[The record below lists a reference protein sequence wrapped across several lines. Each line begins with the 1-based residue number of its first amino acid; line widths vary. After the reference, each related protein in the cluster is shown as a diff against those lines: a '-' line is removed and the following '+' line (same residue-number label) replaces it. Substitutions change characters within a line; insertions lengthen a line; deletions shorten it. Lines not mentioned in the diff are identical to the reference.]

1 MIGDAPLP
9 AVPGRTS
16 WRGRVVAAGFALLG
30 LALFGDGLYIKAKA
44 ALAQVLLERAWS
56 ETLQSGQPVRP
67 WAWIDTWPV
76 ARISV
81 PGLNKSAIV
90 LHGTSGQ
97 AMAFGP
103 GLMSAGPQPGQPG
116 LAILSA
122 HRDTHFRFLK
132 DVQLG
137 DAIQVETPDAM
148 THTFQIIDLR
158 VVDADQSGLIFDHD
172 TPLIAL
178 STCWPFDA
186 LQTGNKRYVV
196 IGELVATDSG
206 ARAPI

>member
-1 MIGDAPLP
+1 MTGEVIPHLP
-9 AVPGRTS
+9 PRRSS
-16 WRGRVVAAGFALLG
+16 WRGRALAAGLALLG

-44 ALAQVLLERAWS
+44 ALAQILLERAWNK
-56 ETLQSGQPVRP
+56 TLESGHPVRP
-67 WAWIDTWPV
+67 WAWIDTFPV
-76 ARISV
+76 AKLSV
-81 PGLNKSAIV
+81 PRLNQSAII

-103 GLMSAGPQPGQPG
+103 GLMSAGPQPGAPG

-137 DAIQVETPDAM
+137 DEIQIDTPDSM
-148 THTFQIIDLR
+148 TRTFRIIDLR
-158 VVDADQSGLIFDHD
+158 VVDADQSGLAFEHD

-178 STCWPFDA
+178 TTCWPFDA
-186 LQTGNKRYVV
+186 LQTSNKRYVA
-196 IGELVATDSG
+196 IGNMVSSEKSDL
-206 ARAPI
+206 